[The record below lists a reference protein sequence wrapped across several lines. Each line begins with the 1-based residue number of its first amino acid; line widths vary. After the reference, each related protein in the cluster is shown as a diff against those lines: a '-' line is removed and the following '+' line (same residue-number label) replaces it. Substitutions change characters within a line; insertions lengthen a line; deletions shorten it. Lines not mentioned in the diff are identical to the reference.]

1 MKNLFIAVLVFT
13 MLAGAT
19 TDLFAQP
26 GKISFGIGA
35 DVALPL
41 TSGFKDSQNL
51 GIGGTA
57 KGYYLFNDMVTFN
70 ATAGYITFSGK
81 DFTPAGAG
89 AGTSVKAGSWSQIP
103 VMVGAR
109 YYFSPAESKFRLYGA
124 FEIGLIFSSYTLP
137 DIKVNNVVI
146 FPGGSVSGSD
156 FSYQPQIGFEA
167 SKFDVA
173 VRLLGVSG
181 ASAIAARVGYIFGN

>member
-1 MKNLFIAVLVFT
+1 MKNLLLAVLVFAL
-13 MLAGAT
+13 LAVASTG
-19 TDLFAQP
+19 LFAQQ
-26 GKISFGIGA
+26 GKISFGVGA
-35 DVALPL
+35 DVALPM
-41 TSGFKDSQNL
+41 TSGFSDTQSL

-57 KGYYLFNDMVTFN
+57 KGYYIFNDMVTFN

-81 DFTPAGAG
+81 DYTPAGSP
-89 AGTSVKAGSWSQIP
+89 AGTSIKAGSWSQIP

-109 YYFSPAESKFRLYGA
+109 YYFSPASSSFRPYGA
-124 FEIGLIFSSYTLP
+124 FEMGLIFSSYSYP
-137 DIKVNNVVI
+137 DVKVNNVVV

-173 VRLLGVSG
+173 ARLIGVSG
-181 ASAIAARVGYIFGN
+181 ASAVAFRVGYIFN

>member
-1 MKNLFIAVLVFT
+1 MKNLFIAVLVLA
-13 MLAGAT
+13 MLAVSTSGS
-19 TDLFAQP
+19 FAQP

-41 TSGFKDSQNL
+41 TSGFSDSQNL

-57 KGYYLFNDMVTFN
+57 KGYYIFNDMFTFN

-81 DFTPAGAG
+81 DFTPAGSG
-89 AGTSVKAGSWSQIP
+89 PGTSVKAGSWNQIP

-109 YYFSPAESKFRLYGA
+109 YYFTPAESKFRPYGA

-137 DIKVNNVVI
+137 DIKVNNVVV

-173 VRLLGVSG
+173 ARLIGVSG
-181 ASAIAARVGYIFGN
+181 ASAVAFRVGYIFN